1 MTNIYTPSVPELRA
15 ALAEAV
21 EWSNW
26 FFDAQDWMQSE
37 QWHLVA
43 VELQAELD
51 AATAVEA

>member
-1 MTNIYTPSVPELRA
+1 VTIYTPTEAELRE
-15 ALAEAV
+15 ALREAV

-26 FFDAQDWMQSE
+26 FFDAQDFRMAE

-51 AATAVEA
+51 LRSRPQ

>member
-1 MTNIYTPSVPELRA
+1 MTSVYAPTVPELRA
-15 ALAEAV
+15 ALLEAV

-26 FFDAQDWMQSE
+26 FFEAQDWMQSE

-51 AATAVEA
+51 AAAAAEA